1 MGKIKS
7 NQRIYDVV
15 KEINEDAYR
24 LPSIQRSFVWEPDR
38 ICKLMDSLMNGYP
51 IGSFLVWKPQKA
63 LKIRTKKFVHDYE
76 AGTRLIS
83 EDETLQTSSY
93 LVLDGQQRLQ
103 SLYLGFFGSY
113 DKKYLYFKIDS
124 NPDKDENDL
133 KYQFKF
139 MVPEQAA
146 KDLHWRLIRELIDIP
161 ISKIPAFVNSEY
173 KKDDNDV
180 KERITQNL
188 AKFTQVFNMEDRIL
202 LQEVT
207 EDLPYNDV
215 LEVFVRVNS
224 GGIVLTKSDL
234 VFSTVVLNIPDMEGK
249 FINLVDELNGGGE
262 YNFDIDFII
271 KTSFVLFDK
280 GAKYDVDKLEDRK
293 YLSKLKDDFDNLRRT
308 LLSTIEFLR
317 SNAKMYSK
325 RFLKSDLA
333 LIPIIDFI
341 YRQPHQQIPDGQLK
355 KLRQYLYMSF
365 FMKFYSYGPDGK
377 LDVIHKIIKDY
388 KDSNVFPRKKIGKY
402 MVERTGNNYEF
413 SNTMLNELDLVLN
426 VIDGG
431 VPEIPNKRGWSLE
444 RDHIFPRSVL
454 LDKGIPEELVN
465 SVVNLRLINKTRN
478 ILKRDE
484 LPDDDI
490 EFFGSASPELKKIF
504 FESKKD
510 LIHNFERFVQKR
522 EEIISNKVKEFLGL
536 SSEEE

>member
-7 NQRIYDVV
+7 NQRLYDVI
-15 KEINEDAYR
+15 KDIREEKYR

-38 ICKLMDSLMNGYP
+38 ICKLMDSLMNDYP
-51 IGSFLVWKPQKA
+51 IGSFLVWKPKTT
-63 LKIRTKKFVHDYE
+63 LRIRTRKFIQDYE
-76 AGTRLIS
+76 ASARLIS
-83 EDETLQTSSY
+83 EEEPIQSSSY

-103 SLYLGFFGSY
+103 SLFLGFFGSY
-113 DKKYLYFKIDS
+113 DKKYLYFKADS
-124 NPDKDENDL
+124 NPDKDENGL

-139 MVPEQAA
+139 IPPEQAA
-146 KDLHWRLIRELIDIP
+146 KDQHWRLIRELIDIP
-161 ISKIPAFVNSEY
+161 IPKIPAFVDSEF
-173 KKDDNDV
+173 KKDHNDA

-188 AKFTQVFNMEDRIL
+188 AKFIQVFNMEERIL
-202 LQEVT
+202 LQEVN

-262 YNFDIDFII
+262 YDFDIDFII

-280 GAKYDVDKLEDRK
+280 GAKYDVEKLEDKK
-293 YLSKLKDDFDNLRRT
+293 YLNKLKDEFENLRRA
-308 LLSTIEFLR
+308 LLSTIEFLK
-317 SNAKMYSK
+317 SDAKILSK

-355 KLRQYLYMSF
+355 RLHQYLYMSF

-388 KDSNVFPRKKIGKY
+388 KDSNVFPRKRIGKY
-402 MVERTGNNYEF
+402 MIERTGINYEF
-413 SNTMLNELDLVLN
+413 SKTMLNELDLVLN
-426 VIDGG
+426 IIDGG

-454 LDKGIPEELVN
+454 EERGIHEELVN
-465 SVVNLRLINKTRN
+465 SVGNLRLINKTRN

-484 LPDDDI
+484 LPNEEI
-490 EFFGSASPELKKIF
+490 KFFGSNNPELKKLF
-504 FESKKD
+504 FESIKNLD
-510 LIHNFERFVQKR
+510 YNFEKFVQKR
-522 EEIISNKVKEFLGL
+522 EEIISNKVGEFLGF
-536 SSEEE
+536 SSEQE

>member
-1 MGKIKS
+1 MGEIKS
-7 NQRIYDVV
+7 NQRIYDVIKSI
-15 KEINEDAYR
+15 KEEKYR

-38 ICKLMDSLMNGYP
+38 ICKLMDSLMNDYP
-51 IGSFLVWKPQKA
+51 IGSFLVWKPKIA
-63 LKIRTKKFVHDYE
+63 LRIRTRKFIQDYE
-76 AGTRLIS
+76 VDTRLIS
-83 EDETLQTSSY
+83 KEEPIQSSSY

-103 SLYLGFFGSY
+103 SLFLGFFGSY
-113 DKKYLYFKIDS
+113 DKKYLYLKVDS
-124 NPDKDENDL
+124 NPDTDENGL

-139 MVPEQAA
+139 MLSEQAA
-146 KDLHWRLIRELIDIP
+146 KDQHWRLIRELIGIP
-161 ISKIPAFVNSEY
+161 ISKIPAFVDKEF
-173 KKDDNDV
+173 KKDNNDF

-188 AKFTQVFNMEDRIL
+188 AKFIQVFNMEERIL
-202 LQEVT
+202 LQEVN

-262 YNFDIDFII
+262 YDFDIDFII

-280 GAKYDVDKLEDRK
+280 GAKYDVEKLEDKK
-293 YLSKLKDDFDNLRRT
+293 YLNKLKDDFDILRRA
-308 LLSTIEFLR
+308 LLSTIEFLK
-317 SNAKMYSK
+317 SDAKILSK

-355 KLRQYLYMSF
+355 RLHQYLYMSF
-365 FMKFYSYGPDGK
+365 FMKFFSYGPDGK
-377 LDVIHKIIKDY
+377 LDIIHKIIKDY
-388 KDSNVFPRKKIGKY
+388 KDSNVFPRKRIGKY
-402 MVERTGNNYEF
+402 MFERTGINYEF
-413 SNTMLNELDLVLN
+413 SKTMLNELDLVLN
-426 VIDGG
+426 IIDGG

-454 LDKGIPEELVN
+454 EDRGIPEELVN
-465 SVVNLRLINKTRN
+465 SVGNLRLINKTRN

-484 LPDDDI
+484 LPNEEIKFFGSDDI
-490 EFFGSASPELKKIF
+490 ELKKLF
-504 FESKKD
+504 LASRKN
-510 LIHNFERFVQKR
+510 LNYNFEKFVQKR
-522 EEIISNKVKEFLGL
+522 EEIISNKVRDFLGFL
-536 SSEEE
+536 SEQE